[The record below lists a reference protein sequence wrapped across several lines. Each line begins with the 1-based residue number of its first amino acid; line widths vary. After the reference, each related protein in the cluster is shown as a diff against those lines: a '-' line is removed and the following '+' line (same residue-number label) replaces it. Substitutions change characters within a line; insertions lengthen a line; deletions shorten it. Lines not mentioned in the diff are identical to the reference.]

1 MEKNNFRRGWI
12 DDHDDDDD
20 CDDDGRCMYHD
31 RCLYAG
37 IVVYMYEGMK
47 IW

>member
-1 MEKNNFRRGWI
+1 MEKNRLRKGWI
-12 DDHDDDDD
+12 DDDDDDD
-20 CDDDGRCMYHD
+20 DGGCMYND
-31 RCLYAG
+31 RYQYMG